1 MDQMDHDL
9 GELKDDILER
19 RYRERA
25 FAYFSPL
32 VRRAHVVWGD
42 ELAALLEE
50 AVEQGLL
57 LQEEA
62 DEVALADVLVRGR
75 RREDGTQ
82 VYLVVEVSWGV
93 GISDVQ
99 RAGRRASLLAK
110 TGTPTVPMVAGQW
123 ISEEAADLGRKMK
136 VRQLIDRRAVSPD
149 SP

>member
-1 MDQMDHDL
+1 MDHDL